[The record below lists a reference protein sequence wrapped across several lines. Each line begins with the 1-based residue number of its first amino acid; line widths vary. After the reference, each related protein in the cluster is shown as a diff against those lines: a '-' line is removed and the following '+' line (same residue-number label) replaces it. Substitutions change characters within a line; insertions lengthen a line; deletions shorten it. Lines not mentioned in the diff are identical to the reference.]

1 MTPGPALVVGL
12 GNPGP
17 DYAETRHN
25 VGFRVVELLAA
36 RAGGGRFS
44 RHRTN
49 ADVLEAR
56 LAGRRV
62 VLAKPRTY
70 MNVSGGP
77 VAGLAKYFSVPIEDL
92 VVVHDDLDLGFGVVR
107 LKRGGGEGGHN
118 GLRSISSAVGTK
130 DYLRVRF
137 GIGRPPGR
145 QDPADFVLKRFSG
158 TEKKELEF
166 AVDLAAD
173 AAEALLTDGLEP
185 AQSKSPRPLGLTV
198 ASLINGCGRATV
210 PRAAVGPET
219 VIMRRARIIHRGTS
233 DHDQRMGTRSRVLTG
248 CSARNDDHGAAA
260 APPGTWPPTAAQRS
274 GQ

>member
-1 MTPGPALVVGL
+1 MSMPGPALVVGL

-17 DYAETRHN
+17 EYADTRHN

-44 RHRTN
+44 RHKSN
-49 ADVLEAR
+49 ADVLEGR

-77 VAGLAKYFSVPIEDL
+77 VAGLVRYYGGEL

-107 LKRGGGEGGHN
+107 LKQGGGEGGHN
-118 GLRSISSAVGTK
+118 GLRSISTSLGTK

-145 QDPADFVLKRFSG
+145 QDPADFVLKRFSA
-158 TEKKELEF
+158 TERKDLDF
-166 AVDLAAD
+166 AVDLAAH
-173 AAEALLTDGLEP
+173 ATEALLADGLEP
-185 AQSKSPRPLGLTV
+185 TQNRFHAL
-198 ASLINGCGRATV
+198 
-210 PRAAVGPET
+210 
-219 VIMRRARIIHRGTS
+219 
-233 DHDQRMGTRSRVLTG
+233 
-248 CSARNDDHGAAA
+248 
-260 APPGTWPPTAAQRS
+260 S
-274 GQ
+274 G